1 MLVGLNWSAV
11 GSRLDAMGVNAE
23 QRARIVEL
31 LGAIESGAM
40 KAAADRRAESGED

>member
-11 GSRLDAMGVNAE
+11 GSRLDALNVDAE
-23 QRARIVEL
+23 ARARIIEL
-31 LGAIESGAM
+31 MSAIEAGAM